1 MARDH
6 GTKINGRVIAN
17 NSKGEGK
24 VYIGSVNFFVP
35 GKVPGP
41 RERDGEKA
49 ILLRETGELIS
60 MINCFSFTRGSF
72 PLTSKT
78 NQAELSF

>member
-1 MARDH
+1 MVRDVDELFP
-6 GTKINGRVIAN
+6 R
-17 NSKGEGK
+17 S
-24 VYIGSVNFFVP
+24 P
-35 GKVPGP
+35 GKSWRGE
-41 RERDGEKA
+41 ERDGEKA
-49 ILLRETGELIS
+49 ILPRETGELIS